1 MAPADPPPG
10 ADGKRRRLQSK
21 TCSTLAPYHAPL
33 STSLPSA
40 RLPCTSQGTAPAAAP
55 IESEPER
62 LALRGLNIQWPFSQL
77 ILAGIKTAEVRGY
90 TLGHRNP
97 NVLPGEEVWLIETKG
112 TSEAPGNAVGDRACF
127 GERPQ
132 KARIVGTV
140 TFSHA
145 ERYADVT
152 AFRADVSNHC
162 ICEGGDKDWDGSG
175 ERYAWRIASV
185 SALQE
190 PHVDPVK
197 TQTGIPAPATFEV
210 VFSARDRRPRQV
222 DAEVAEESG
231 ECSLHR
237 LKRACSD
244 VGAHILESEGLQ
256 AMVGPEEEEA
266 EAASA
271 GNGGSAYLPGS
282 ELGIV
287 TVNVDGLGSY
297 RASPSARMEDI
308 LTAVLS
314 VQPDVLLLQEVVM
327 EMYGV
332 VQRRLSEWKVYR
344 RRQVAEEYFNVTA
357 VKSGPA
363 SSEDKTSSYAFPS
376 SPNGRHLLTVRRSGW
391 TIVNVHAESGG
402 RQEDRDEGDRQLTIM
417 KRLH

>member
-1 MAPADPPPG
+1 MPSRLLSVRPTMPTKRDAQEYLLQYRSFISKYGFKPAETVGNPGHSLARAVRLAKNRGVFNTAQLKEMESMLTNPPTGLGAAAAVAATAAAWGAAAAVVPQASVVAAGSLSALEQSANATPGAVAPPRTSTMAPADPPPG

-190 PHVDPVK
+190 PLVDPVK
-197 TQTGIPAPATFEV
+197 TQTGIPAPCDV
-210 VFSARDRRPRQV
+210 RGGVF
-222 DAEVAEESG
+222 G
-231 ECSLHR
+231 E
-237 LKRACSD
+237 
-244 VGAHILESEGLQ
+244 G
-256 AMVGPEEEEA
+256 
-266 EAASA
+266 
-271 GNGGSAYLPGS
+271 
-282 ELGIV
+282 
-287 TVNVDGLGSY
+287 
-297 RASPSARMEDI
+297 
-308 LTAVLS
+308 
-314 VQPDVLLLQEVVM
+314 
-327 EMYGV
+327 
-332 VQRRLSEWKVYR
+332 
-344 RRQVAEEYFNVTA
+344 
-357 VKSGPA
+357 
-363 SSEDKTSSYAFPS
+363 
-376 SPNGRHLLTVRRSGW
+376 
-391 TIVNVHAESGG
+391 
-402 RQEDRDEGDRQLTIM
+402 
-417 KRLH
+417 